1 VRVCIGV
8 PNPEGTANTG
18 ERKFVLRTSLLDVVG
33 EALIHLPCSSVSV
46 RVCVCGCMMYKYRA
60 T

>member
-1 VRVCIGV
+1 MRVCIGIA
-8 PNPEGTANTG
+8 NPEGTANTG

-33 EALIHLPCSSVSV
+33 KAVIHLRCSSVC
-46 RVCVCGCMMYKYRA
+46 VCVDVCMLYKYRA